1 MSSPKFE
8 WRQWSP
14 NVHCGSDQVRNG
26 RTDLHLFVRAIS
38 LLPVTHHHHLSEQ
51 IPCPS
56 VRGFFPN
63 PAQQWVCQPRTRIR
77 ASEVPSHLVREKGE
91 GKGSLLPIFSSIAP
105 SVTSHRYSKAVGL
118 IFCKPRAARVT
129 LIMGREISGTLSR
142 SPFVQP
148 PTTLRPSTAPCAWND
163 TFERVAK
170 LSPN

>member
-77 ASEVPSHLVREKGE
+77 ASEVPSHLVREKGACFQFFRR
-91 GKGSLLPIFSSIAP
+91 LPHP
-105 SVTSHRYSKAVGL
+105 SHRYSKAVGL
-118 IFCKPRAARVT
+118 IFCKPRA

-142 SPFVQP
+142 SPIVQP
-148 PTTLRPSTAPCAWND
+148 PTTLLPPSAPCGLND
-163 TFERVAK
+163 SVTP
-170 LSPN
+170 S